1 MNFKSVA
8 WVLALLVAGLVFFL
22 AATTA
27 WIAGLA
33 WVLALLGAVWGVF
46 LLAHLKRWVP
56 MRDLAWAANVGIG
69 VSVIRWFDLPA
80 GSVSGLARL
89 ALFGAG
95 VMCLVFFA
103 LIGPGLLGWIAER
116 LRPPP
121 EPELPVEQ
129 PASPER
135 LRRWDPKD

>member
-1 MNFKSVA
+1 MNFQSVP
-8 WVLALLVAGLVFFL
+8 WVLALLVAGLAFFL
-22 AATTA
+22 AATVA
-27 WIAGLA
+27 WIAGWA

-46 LLAHLKRWVP
+46 LLAQLKRWVP
-56 MRDLAWAANVGIG
+56 LRDVAWAANVGIG
-69 VSVIRWFDLPA
+69 ISVIRWFDLPA
-80 GSVSGLARL
+80 ESVSGLARL

-95 VMCLVFFA
+95 AMCLVFFA

>member
-8 WVLALLVAGLVFFL
+8 WVLALLVAGLAFFL
-22 AATTA
+22 AATVA
-27 WIAGLA
+27 WIAGWA

-46 LLAHLKRWVP
+46 LLAQLKRWVP
-56 MRDLAWAANVGIG
+56 LRDVAWAANVGIG
-69 VSVIRWFDLPA
+69 ISVIRWFDLPA
-80 GSVSGLARL
+80 ESVSGLARL

-95 VMCLVFFA
+95 AMCLVFFA

-121 EPELPVEQ
+121 GPELPVEQ

>member
-8 WVLALLVAGLVFFL
+8 WVLALLVAGLAFFL
-22 AATTA
+22 AATVA

-46 LLAHLKRWVP
+46 LLAQLKRWVP
-56 MRDLAWAANVGIG
+56 LRDAAWAANVGIG
-69 VSVIRWFDLPA
+69 ISVIRWFDLPA
-80 GSVSGLARL
+80 ESVSGLARL

-95 VMCLVFFA
+95 AMCLVFFA

-135 LRRWDPKD
+135 LRRWDAKD